1 MSREI
6 KFRAWDSQENTMFYN
21 EDILNIQFAENFIR
35 IENEKYAFNSFLD
48 EVMLMQYTGLKDK
61 DGIEVYEGDIIVCNN
76 KYKSIVSYKN
86 GSFVKSYRNG
96 NIYLLYD
103 SNIEDEILIN
113 YEVIGNI
120 YENPDL
126 LEDK

>member
-1 MSREI
+1 MREI
-6 KFRAWDSQENTMFYN
+6 KFRAWDYDTNTMIYPDSKL
-21 EDILNIQFAENFIR
+21 ENIFCFDSVGLSVYQGNGSELS
-35 IENEKYAFNSFLD
+35 SF
-48 EVMLMQYTGLKDK
+48 ELMQYVGLKDK
-61 DGIEVYEGDIIVCNN
+61 NRKGIYEGDIIVWNN

-103 SNIEDEILIN
+103 SNIEDEILID
-113 YEVIGNI
+113 YEVIGNT